1 MDRIHASTAVW
12 LDGMESWNASF
23 CGFYANYIAMGT
35 NRDIYHLPELGNS
48 DAHTLGAI
56 GSGMT
61 WFEGQTAADIRTTI
75 ETGTGAPG
83 GKMWDLQT
91 YYHWA
96 RYVLNKEQRE
106 ARRPVLA

>member
-1 MDRIHASTAVW
+1 
-12 LDGMESWNASF
+12 
-23 CGFYANYIAMGT
+23 
-35 NRDIYHLPELGNS
+35 
-48 DAHTLGAI
+48 
-56 GSGMT
+56 MT

-91 YYHWA
+91 YYYWA